1 MAAQLGDTDDPT
13 ELVPGDVAGT
23 GDKAD
28 TLRRIADGLGAVRR
42 IDSEHAWTGPAADA
56 YRKTVRDEQQRW
68 DVAAAAFGKAAS
80 ALTDHGNALRSA
92 QDKAARAIELHRQG
106 EQDSA
111 RAEKAHAAQVKAAG
125 PEDRV
130 APFQDPGAA
139 KTAEAQAILDQ
150 ARSELRSASAATR
163 TALKQAAESAPDPS
177 VLERLADMARATG
190 GTYFEAYKSFT
201 GGALG
206 AVGEMGMGVL
216 GMAAKPLHLMTD
228 PAATIS
234 AGFSA
239 GAGIVHMVTTKEGWG
254 QTIGSLDEWKKDP
267 AAALGKAATNIGTTV
282 AGGGAGAGAKAAGLG
297 GKVGRVGKLAPEA
310 PSGSPFDGAPPVEK
324 RSHFDPPYGY
334 DEHGPRLNENRPA
347 PEPEPEP
354 EPVERN
360 SPDEDYFPRGR
371 PDWMDEDVLDPMNPG
386 DGPSTP
392 ESEPPRAA
400 EPPSASWRA
409 AAEENLQR
417 LYKANEEARDYQTEL
432 EQHRPQDLAKHREDI
447 VEIRKQ
453 IRDLEARLR

>member
-1 MAAQLGDTDDPT
+1 MASELGDTDDPT
-13 ELVPGDVAGT
+13 DLVPGEVAGT
-23 GDKAD
+23 RDKAE
-28 TLRRIADGLGAVRR
+28 TFRRIADGLAAVRR
-42 IDSEHAWTGPAADA
+42 IDSEHAWSGPAADA

-68 DVAAAAFGKAAS
+68 DVAAAAFGKVAS

-92 QDKAARAIELHRQG
+92 QDKAARAIELHRKG

-125 PEDRV
+125 PADQV

-163 TALKQAAESAPDPS
+163 AALKQAAESAPDPS

-190 GTYFEAYKSFT
+190 GAYFEAYKSFT

-206 AVGEMGMGVL
+206 ALGEMGMGVL
-216 GMAAKPLHLMTD
+216 GAVAKPMHLMTD

-234 AGFSA
+234 SGFTA
-239 GAGIVHMVTTKEGWG
+239 GAGVVHMVTTKEGWG
-254 QTIGSLDEWKKDP
+254 QTLGTLDEWKKDP

-282 AGGGAGAGAKAAGLG
+282 VGGGAGAGAKAAGLG

-310 PSGSPFDGAPPVEK
+310 PSGSPFDWAPPVEK

-354 EPVERN
+354 ADHGP
-360 SPDEDYFPRGR
+360 SDEDRQPRSR
-371 PDWMDEDVLDPMNPG
+371 PDWMDEDELDPMNPG
-386 DGPSTP
+386 EGPSTP

-400 EPPSASWRA
+400 EPPSTSWRA

-417 LYKANEEARDYQTEL
+417 LYIENERAREYQTEL
-432 EQHRPQDLAKHREDI
+432 ELNRPQDLAKHREYI

>member
-1 MAAQLGDTDDPT
+1 M
-13 ELVPGDVAGT
+13 
-23 GDKAD
+23 
-28 TLRRIADGLGAVRR
+28 RR

-68 DVAAAAFGKAAS
+68 DVAAAAFGKAAT

-106 EQDSA
+106 EQDGA

-125 PEDRV
+125 PGDRV

-150 ARSELRSASAATR
+150 ARSEFRSASAATR
-163 TALKQAAESAPDPS
+163 AALKQAAESAPDPS

-297 GKVGRVGKLAPEA
+297 GKAGRVGKLAPDEP
-310 PSGSPFDGAPPVEK
+310 PSGSPFDWTPPAQK
-324 RSHFDPPYGY
+324 SSPFDPPFGY
-334 DEHGPRLNENRPA
+334 DEPGPRWNRSQ

-354 EPVERN
+354 ADHGP
-360 SPDEDYFPRGR
+360 SDEDRQPRGR
-371 PDWMDEDVLDPMNPG
+371 RDWTQDFELDPSDPHSWAESDAIYN
-386 DGPSTP
+386 DVP
-392 ESEPPRAA
+392 EAPRAA
-400 EPPSASWRA
+400 SPSGPHGNP
-409 AAEENLQR
+409 AEELGRVQANLDDALQTKESLER
-417 LYKANEEARDYQTEL
+417 MDSPDLPAHRASIAELRARKAEL
-432 EQHRPQDLAKHREDI
+432 EAVVSR
-447 VEIRKQ
+447 
-453 IRDLEARLR
+453 